1 MTVLSFSI
9 LALILFSCST
19 CSCIS
24 AVASACFFLRPTMV
38 ASCWILA
45 SSRSL
50 LSLDTSASLFLF
62 SSIWALVAPLA
73 SLSLS
78 PRFSSSLARSDLC
91 LSALALPCL
100 SASSSSSISSI
111 LAWISLMVFWTLATR
126 DCSSSSLFISD
137 PLSFSLRWMALSNS
151 FLDLSSSET
160 VSCMILSS
168 PSILLLVGALQLIQ
182 SRLQL
187 ALDLVQVADLVL
199 GDLQVLHG
207 LGGVLADVLLLL
219 VELVDDLVLV
229 GDLIIETLDGVIS
242 VSFLLLELL
251 DCHVDVINVHLDGD
265 HLLLQD
271 LLVLHG
277 VLAGGLSLGELVLS
291 LDKFSLE
298 ASHLGGALGLLVV
311 VDGQVALLLLQ
322 LGQERL
328 LLLLD
333 GLILLKEPLF

>member
-73 SLSLS
+73 SPSLS

-111 LAWISLMVFWTLATR
+111 LAWTSLMVFWTLATR
-126 DCSSSSLFISD
+126 DCSSSSLLISD

-151 FLDLSSSET
+151 FLDLLDGLLDLGHQGLLVLQLAHKRSAVLLLALDGALQLLPGSLQLGDGLLHDSQLPLDLPPLLLN
-160 VSCMILSS
+160 VGAGAL
-168 PSILLLVGALQLIQ
+168 LLLVGALQLIE

-187 ALDLVQVADLVL
+187 ALDLVQVADLIL

-229 GDLIIETLDGVIS
+229 GDLIIETLDGVIP
-242 VSFLLLELL
+242 VGLLLLKLL
-251 DCHVDVINVHLDGD
+251 DSHIDVVNVLLDGD

-277 VLAGGLSLGELVLS
+277 VLTC
-291 LDKFSLE
+291 
-298 ASHLGGALGLLVV
+298 
-311 VDGQVALLLLQ
+311 
-322 LGQERL
+322 
-328 LLLLD
+328 
-333 GLILLKEPLF
+333 